1 MGDPSPILVIEDVRK
16 AFGARLALGEVL
28 RGSPPPRLVAL
39 DGVSASVHRNRTLGI
54 VGESGSGKTTLAK
67 AIVRLV
73 EPDGGSIRFKGQE
86 ILTANGAELRRIRRL
101 VQLVYQD
108 PYSSLNPRL
117 KAADAILEPAEV
129 HGLIGKK
136 ERERRLRELLEQVGL
151 PEKAANR
158 RPRSM
163 SGGQRQ
169 RVAIARALAT
179 QPEVLIADEVTSALD
194 VSIQAQILNLL
205 TEMQRELGLTMIFI
219 SHDLPLV
226 GHVADDVAVMYLGRI
241 VEYGPTA
248 QIFSQPAHPYTAALL
263 AAQPARGRS
272 RHRAAV
278 KGEIPSAFEIP
289 TGCRFRTRC
298 PIAQPICHEIDPPRT
313 DVSEIHG
320 SWCHFAPAVHQSAG
334 PSLEEKYRPSGNGA
348 PGASARAAKLRER

>member
-1 MGDPSPILVIEDVRK
+1 VSLS
-16 AFGARLALGEVL
+16 LAANE
-28 RGSPPPRLVAL
+28 
-39 DGVSASVHRNRTLGI
+39 TLGI
-54 VGESGSGKTTLAK
+54 VGESGSGKSTLAK

-73 EPDGGSIRFKGQE
+73 EPDAGSIRFRGQE
-86 ILTANGAELRRIRRL
+86 VLSADREQLRRIRRL

-117 KAADAILEPAEV
+117 TIGEAIMEPALV
-129 HGLIGKK
+129 HKLVDKGG
-136 ERERRLRELLEQVGL
+136 REQRLAELLDQVGL
-151 PEKAANR
+151 ARKLAGR
-158 RPRSM
+158 RPRAL

-219 SHDLPLV
+219 SHNLPLV

-248 QIFSQPAHPYTAALL
+248 QVFSRPAHPYTAALL
-263 AAQPARGRS
+263 AAQPARER
-272 RHRAAV
+272 RERKKEAV
-278 KGEIPSAFEIP
+278 KGEIPSALSIP

-298 PIAQPICHEIDPPRT
+298 PLAQPICEAIDPPRV
-313 DVSEIHG
+313 DVSASHG
-320 SWCHFAPAVHQSAG
+320 SWCHVMPVARPEPA
-334 PSLEEKYRPSGNGA
+334 SGDGSPDPA
-348 PGASARAAKLRER
+348 ITQER